1 MSDPMSPGAAT
12 AATKDPENGQAVIA
26 LVFGVVGVMGCQITA
41 PIALFLGWAY
51 MRDARARGYEPDPLG
66 LVGMILGAVGSVL
79 LLVQLLIF
87 GGVCTLYG
95 GMCCCSLFAAML
107 DSM

>member
-1 MSDPMSPGAAT
+1 MSDPMSPGATVAS
-12 AATKDPENGQAVIA
+12 TKDPENGQAVIS
-26 LVFGVVGVMGCQITA
+26 LVFGVVGVMGCQIMA

-51 MRDARARGYEPDPLG
+51 MRDARNRGYEPDPLG
-66 LVGMILGAVGSVL
+66 MVGMILGAVGSVP
-79 LLVQLLIF
+79 LVIQMLVM

-95 GMCCCSLFAAML
+95 GMCCCGMFASIL

>member
-12 AATKDPENGQAVIA
+12 ASTKDPENGQAVIA
-26 LVFGVVGVMGCQITA
+26 LVFGVVGVMGCQIMA

-51 MRDARARGYEPDPLG
+51 LRDAKNRGYEPDPLG
-66 LVGMILGAVGSVL
+66 MVGMILGAVGTVL
-79 LLVQLLIF
+79 LVIQGLVM

-95 GMCCCSLFAAML
+95 GACCCSILGGIL